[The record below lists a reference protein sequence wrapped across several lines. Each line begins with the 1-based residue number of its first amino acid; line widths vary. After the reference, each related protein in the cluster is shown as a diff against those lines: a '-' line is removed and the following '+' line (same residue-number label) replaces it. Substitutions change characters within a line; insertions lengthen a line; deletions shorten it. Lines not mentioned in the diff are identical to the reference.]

1 MMLSWVHEA
10 SELLGFGIEIE
21 YFVVNRLTAV
31 VFRVTHYT
39 HNIVGL
45 QIHVDF
51 IDPGRYDY
59 LFLVLDL
66 ILLILLLVGHA
77 VEMDHRLAAI
87 EA

>member
-1 MMLSWVHEA
+1 MMLPWVHEA
-10 SELLGFGIEIE
+10 SELLSFGVKIE

-31 VFRVTHYT
+31 VFRVPHYT

-45 QIHVDF
+45 QVHVDF
-51 IDPGRYDY
+51 IDPGRYDN
-59 LFLVLDL
+59 LFFVLDL

-77 VEMDHRLAAI
+77 VKMDHRLAAI